1 MPRQITGIV
10 SSDKGNKTIVV
21 SVHARK
27 THPLYRKQYTI
38 TKKFM
43 AHDEKNEAQAGD
55 TVSIIESK
63 PISARKHFVLSK
75 IEQRAAIRQKD
86 SVETLTKDETQN
98 DDQGK
103 AK

>member
-10 SSDKGNKTIVV
+10 SSDKTNKTIVV

-27 THPLYRKQYTI
+27 THPLYRKQYTV

-43 AHDEKNEAQAGD
+43 AHDEKNEAQVGD

-63 PISARKHFVLSK
+63 PISARKRFVLSK
-75 IEQRAAIRQKD
+75 IEQRAAIRQRD
-86 SVETLTKDETQN
+86 SVETLTKDETQS
-98 DDQGK
+98 DAQEK
-103 AK
+103 SK